1 MGLLSLSYAI
11 GVTLVR
17 GVVVGLICSLLFKNI
32 KYDSDDV
39 YVYVNVSDDGDTNT
53 RK

>member
-1 MGLLSLSYAI
+1 MGLLSLSYTI
-11 GVTLVR
+11 GVALV

-32 KYDSDDV
+32 KCDSDDV